1 MSKQQF
7 KHNAGDLVE
16 TKSGRCGK
24 VVEARIVY
32 HISFGP
38 EVSDH
43 EDIDEVN
50 IVTPEKLKRTRKKK
64 EKVESV
70 A

>member
-7 KHNAGDLVE
+7 KHNAGDLIE

-24 VVEARIVY
+24 ILEARVVY
-32 HISFGP
+32 LISFGP
-38 EVSDH
+38 EESDK
-43 EDIDEVN
+43 EDIDEMN
-50 IVTPEKLKRTRKKK
+50 IVTPEKAKRTRKKK